1 MRTAIFFWCLLWGIF
16 PPVQA
21 ANGGPIC
28 QYAHKKEGLRLATC
42 IHPASS
48 NYLSTDDFDTLF
60 QERFGNSFVE
70 SPGTSAYPSFALE
83 GWTGEAGLFMGT
95 YLDGMTQVTIDVR
108 EIDLGPDANE
118 DPPATEDLALL
129 QDANYEASLVYATIG
144 GIGVVAIVST
154 YSYEDGESVTTFLV
168 IDDADYYG
176 FGAEGRFRSWEAPSS
191 GCDDFFDQAE
201 AAYTCG
207 ERGRTVEVDQLCKA
221 AAIGAYHSARDAA
234 LDQSKSALETAK
246 GIYESDKLALK
257 TFKFQQYS
265 LTVWQCSGLRDPWLV
280 AGCVARAA
288 FFIEAPS
295 EAIKQALEETFE
307 STVDQLL
314 NYLDAVLATT
324 CAMAVEAADACLAC
338 AEESCGNPS
347 WSCGATWTRCGSSGV
362 NGLCIC
368 DYDVEGKPFCWA
380 NAYCNQLS
388 RCADSGDCA
397 DGSRCVSDTC
407 CGGGGYCFSDC
418 TGRRLDETSLP
429 LVGEGLTASGL
440 VVY

>member
-70 SPGTSAYPSFALE
+70 SPGTSAYPSFTLE

-154 YSYEDGESVTTFLV
+154 YSYEDGESVTTYSWSLTMQTTTALEQKVASVRGKRHPAAVTTFLTKRKQLIPV
-168 IDDADYYG
+168 ANAG
-176 FGAEGRFRSWEAPSS
+176 GLWRS
-191 GCDDFFDQAE
+191 
-201 AAYTCG
+201 
-207 ERGRTVEVDQLCKA
+207 
-221 AAIGAYHSARDAA
+221 INSAR
-234 LDQSKSALETAK
+234 
-246 GIYESDKLALK
+246 
-257 TFKFQQYS
+257 
-265 LTVWQCSGLRDPWLV
+265 R
-280 AGCVARAA
+280 
-288 FFIEAPS
+288 
-295 EAIKQALEETFE
+295 
-307 STVDQLL
+307 
-314 NYLDAVLATT
+314 
-324 CAMAVEAADACLAC
+324 
-338 AEESCGNPS
+338 
-347 WSCGATWTRCGSSGV
+347 
-362 NGLCIC
+362 
-368 DYDVEGKPFCWA
+368 
-380 NAYCNQLS
+380 QLS
-388 RCADSGDCA
+388 EPTTVLGMRPWTKANLPWRPPKESMKA
-397 DGSRCVSDTC
+397 TNLLSRPSNSSST
-407 CGGGGYCFSDC
+407 
-418 TGRRLDETSLP
+418 R
-429 LVGEGLTASGL
+429 
-440 VVY
+440 